1 MYSCESEFS
10 QDEVEQ
16 KIAQK
21 KPALAVIQGGPDF
34 GHCIQG
40 ALCICVST
48 KAGPAVFTIVYTCVR
63 TYVHVYKQLYTHVYI
78 HTRVYVHVYEQLYR
92 ARPAVVACATDCW
105 ALGSRAPG
113 RIRHPQAPQAA
124 SLNIARASTT
134 SDSIAL
140 HKHCIYS
147 AYKHIPQGTYG
158 LSLQFLWTSCI
169 KTCVW

>member
-1 MYSCESEFS
+1 MHLCEHKGWSSC
-10 QDEVEQ
+10 V
-16 KIAQK
+16 
-21 KPALAVIQGGPDF
+21 
-34 GHCIQG
+34 HN
-40 ALCICVST
+40 CVH
-48 KAGPAVFTIVYTCVR
+48 VC

-105 ALGSRAPG
+105 ALGSRAPR
-113 RIRHPQAPQAA
+113 RIRHPQAPQAG

-134 SDSIAL
+134 SNSIAL
-140 HKHCIYS
+140 HIYCIYS
-147 AYKHIPQGTYG
+147 AYMCIYCIGRYICTYAVYAHV